1 MKQLFLALT
10 IFICQLL
17 SAQTTFEISGPTAP
31 TRDAIFTSGYGH
43 GKYVLIQSSID
54 PTKRK
59 TGKIFLYSSDN
70 KLLAQ
75 RDYKLD
81 VKFNTI
87 ASVHAIVLKD
97 KVVVFLAASADGG
110 SGGCKPV
117 IFNFSLCM
125 DITMQEYDINTL
137 APIGSPS
144 VIKVPKENY
153 YSTSFFCSED
163 GKYFAT
169 LGMAYKV
176 NNKFRYTLHN
186 DKGEVLFTKEFPL
199 PVMDNALRFD
209 YRSIAMKDNG
219 DLVFIVSDKQKDD
232 ASDSYVYVIEAATQ
246 KMLTKKLDV
255 PGKRVDN
262 YPNIFIASNGEIV
275 LSYKYGLFGKLYDS
289 YSGIAFDRFSP
300 TLELIQH
307 KEIPF
312 SGEILSKY
320 GDTKQPGTLK
330 DFTTVVSPT
339 TSGYAVLL
347 YESVRKQTG
356 PKQWDYQH
364 NHVMCIGVNNKF
376 DVAFTKNVYEV
387 DNSSNWC
394 IYRPVYMY
402 TSGDNIY
409 ILHGGKDDKVKNT
422 KEEFEIYCSYWKA
435 GDADIKT
442 AKVNRSSNELE
453 LYFTNKKLDDNS
465 YIFSADANAYF
476 TFKIKEK

>member
-10 IFICQLL
+10 LVICQLL

-31 TRDAIFTSGYGH
+31 TRDNIYTSGYGD
-43 GKYVLIQSSID
+43 GKYVLIQNNID
-54 PTKRK
+54 PMKRK

-87 ASVHAIVLKD
+87 PMVQAIIKKD
-97 KVVVFLAASADGG
+97 KLVLFMAPSAYGGSSQVKPVVFDYD
-110 SGGCKPV
+110 
-117 IFNFSLCM
+117 LCL

-137 APIGSPS
+137 APIGSP
-144 VIKVPKENY
+144 VTIKVPKENY
-153 YSTSFFCSED
+153 YSTSLIYSED
-163 GKYFAT
+163 GKYLAT
-169 LGMAYKV
+169 IGKAYKV
-176 NNKFRYTLHN
+176 ENKFRYTLHN
-186 DKGEVLFTKEFPL
+186 DKGEVLFTKECPI
-199 PVMDNALRFD
+199 PVMSNPMKFD
-209 YRSIAMKDNG
+209 SRSIAMKDNG

-262 YPNIFIASNGEIV
+262 YPNIFIAPNGEIV
-275 LSYKYGLFGKLYDS
+275 LSYKYGLFGKLYDN

-356 PKQWDYQH
+356 PKQWDYQN

-376 DVAFTKNVYEV
+376 DVVFTKNIYEV
-387 DNSSNWC
+387 DNGSNWC
-394 IYRPVYMY
+394 IYRPVHIY

-435 GDADIKT
+435 GDAEIKT
-442 AKVNRSSNELE
+442 TKVNRSSNELE
-453 LYFTNKKLDDNS
+453 LYFTNRKLDDNS
-465 YIFSADANAYF
+465 YIFASDANAYF